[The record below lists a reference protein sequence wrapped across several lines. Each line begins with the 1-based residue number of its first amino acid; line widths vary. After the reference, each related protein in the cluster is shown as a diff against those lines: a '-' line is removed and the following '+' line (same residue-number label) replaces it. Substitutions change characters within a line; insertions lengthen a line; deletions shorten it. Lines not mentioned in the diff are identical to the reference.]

1 MRSSSFALALL
12 LLALAGCDLSEADRM
27 DITRQKVVSLAP
39 DVQGVKFF
47 GRKQISID
55 TLVSLTPGLWPE
67 SVWALDLGADSA
79 STNCQDWTIRGTWEG
94 KTIFKTHAYLPA
106 CGATTSGWD
115 SFPQA
120 GEWMRHPDQLRLELE
135 DSDGKTWTFSPTF
148 LEDFNELHWDSTFAG
163 TTPRTGDTLRLKVGV
178 DRGSPG
184 RSDSM
189 PVFADYTGLR
199 TVGNYV
205 TYLKANDTATL
216 SWVVTAIAG
225 DTISL
230 DLGWGTLGE
239 SQSFGFRV
247 KR

>member
-1 MRSSSFALALL
+1 MRISTIACSMFLFAMT
-12 LLALAGCDLSEADRM
+12 GCDLSEAERM

-39 DVQGVKFF
+39 DLQAVEFF

-55 TLVSLTPGLWPE
+55 TLLTLAPGLWPE
-67 SVWALDLGADSA
+67 AVWGLDLGADSA
-79 STNCQDWTIRGTWEG
+79 STQCQNWTIRGTWEG
-94 KTIFKTHAYLPA
+94 RSFFMTQAYLPA
-106 CGATTSGWD
+106 CGANTSQWD
-115 SFPQA
+115 TVPVA
-120 GEWMRHPDQLRLELE
+120 GNWMRHPDQLRLELE
-135 DSDGKTWTFSPTF
+135 DSNGRTWTFSPTF
-148 LEDFNELHWDSTFAG
+148 LQDFNELHWDSTFARLS
-163 TTPRTGDTLRLKVGV
+163 PRSGDTLRLKVGV

-205 TYLKANDTATL
+205 TYLKPNDTATL
-216 SWVVTAIAG
+216 SWVVTASPG
-225 DTISL
+225 DSVSL
-230 DLGWGTLGE
+230 VLGWGTLGE